1 MIEKFCAEF
10 LFDWVEAV
18 LYTLTIYKND
28 MEIFKGIA
36 GFQWDVGNLSK
47 NWEKHQVSSAE
58 CEEIFFN
65 KPLIVADDEKHSAIE
80 KRFFALGKTDAVRRL
95 FVAFTLRTETIRV
108 ISARS
113 MNNKEQAI
121 YETREK
127 GNS

>member
-1 MIEKFCAEF
+1 
-10 LFDWVEAV
+10 LFDWVECV
-18 LYTLTIYKND
+18 LYTLTIYKNA
-28 MEIFKGIA
+28 MKIFKGIA

-80 KRFFALGKTDAVRRL
+80 KQFFALGKTDAGRRL
-95 FVAFTLRTETIRV
+95 FVAFTVRAETIRV

-113 MNNKEQAI
+113 MNNKEQAV